1 MLEQHINTSLS
12 LSLPFSLSHIL
23 SLHPQTCCP
32 SPERPSLSQSR
43 QSSAKELPSFNGHF
57 TNIDNANCVS
67 SKRGKEKLKAE
78 AGVSKSVRSSASR
91 CSLSLLSSGHSPKKN
106 KKERTLATPGVP
118 VNSGY
123 QQPTVSSRT
132 RALSPYTHRKMCQLS
147 DDAQQRLSHLQ
158 LGPYHF
164 RKETE
169 SQRPFLVGNIRC
181 ISPEWRQSTKT
192 SYDGLF
198 MPIKPTFNG
207 QGF

>member
-1 MLEQHINTSLS
+1 MLEQHINTLSLS
-12 LSLPFSLSHIL
+12 LSFSLSHIL

-32 SPERPSLSQSR
+32 TPARPSLTQSR
-43 QSSAKELPSFNGHF
+43 QSSAKELSSFSGHF
-57 TNIDNANCVS
+57 TKIDNAKCVS
-67 SKRGKEKLKAE
+67 SERGKEKLNAE
-78 AGVSKSVRSSASR
+78 ARISKSVRSLASR
-91 CSLSLLSSGHSPKKN
+91 GSPSLLSSGHSPKKN
-106 KKERTLATPGVP
+106 KKERTLASPRVP

-158 LGPYHF
+158 LGPHHF
-164 RKETE
+164 RKETK
-169 SQRPFLVGNIRC
+169 SQQPFLVGNIRC
-181 ISPEWRQSTKT
+181 ISPEWRQLTKT

-198 MPIKPTFNG
+198 MPIKHMFSG